1 MIVSVLLIVLA
12 TLAGSTT
19 SVHYHIVPVNAT
31 SLCKG
36 YPNGTCFTLK
46 QLSSEINATGN
57 RNITISFLPG
67 EHLLDWKMSF
77 VSSEMNTMSKT
88 HNGLINTVTLNSEQL
103 DNTSSNPVKI
113 MCTLPNAGISAAG
126 LHTFTVQGLMIYG
139 CKRDTYGGAISV
151 TGGNVFITE
160 THFINNHVMSEYNEG
175 SGGAIYLSNA
185 NVMILNSVFTNNTA
199 FVMTLIGD
207 VNSMSCK
214 FKHFSVFGG
223 GAINLLTSNVS
234 IHGCDFDSN
243 TAKCGGALI
252 INSLGSH
259 TNISNTTFRGNYA
272 EQGGAIYNYNVKY
285 PLTLLALHSSIIV
298 QVVEELFLL

>member
-1 MIVSVLLIVLA
+1 M
-12 TLAGSTT
+12 
-19 SVHYHIVPVNAT
+19 
-31 SLCKG
+31 
-36 YPNGTCFTLK
+36 
-46 QLSSEINATGN
+46 
-57 RNITISFLPG
+57 
-67 EHLLDWKMSF
+67 
-77 VSSEMNTMSKT
+77 
-88 HNGLINTVTLNSEQL
+88 
-103 DNTSSNPVKI
+103 
-113 MCTLPNAGISAAG
+113 
-126 LHTFTVQGLMIYG
+126 
-139 CKRDTYGGAISV
+139 
-151 TGGNVFITE
+151 FITE

-272 EQGGAIYNYNVKY
+272 EQGGAIYNYNVRI
-285 PLTLLALHSSIIV
+285 PTNIVGTSFINNSASSGGAIFTLAQLQSKDSVYENNTAKHGGAMYITIFSVTDIQVSFFNSTLFCSNTAEFGGAIKMISGTIRFQPYSETFITQNNAIYGGGIYLEQSILVGTKLEIKHNRANNAGGGIYAFARGARGRPRV
-298 QVVEELFLL
+298 